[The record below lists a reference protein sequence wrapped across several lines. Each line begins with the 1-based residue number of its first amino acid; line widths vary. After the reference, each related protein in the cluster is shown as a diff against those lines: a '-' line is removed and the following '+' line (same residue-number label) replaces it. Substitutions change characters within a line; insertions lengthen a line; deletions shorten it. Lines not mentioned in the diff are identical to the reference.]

1 MHVIYVEG
9 DSTSPF
15 FSAEASLCPRE
26 AGEREKSAR
35 GMMEGER
42 EAPAFPAS
50 SQRPSRIHSGS
61 LALWRREPRHVF
73 SIHEKVFHAHHFIML
88 FSFQFSSQEIQNR
101 HCSLL

>member
-1 MHVIYVEG
+1 MRNFNMHVIYVEG

-15 FSAEASLCPRE
+15 FSAEASLCLRE

-35 GMMEGER
+35 GMMEGEG

-73 SIHEKVFHAHHFIML
+73 SIHEKGFHAHHFYHVVFLSIL
-88 FSFQFSSQEIQNR
+88 FSRNTK
-101 HCSLL
+101 